1 VQIRIDS
8 SRLIFSKVLHALHIV
23 ILQMLKHRLGIF
35 FSTLLILLLRLNGIF
50 NA

>member
-1 VQIRIDS
+1 VQIRING

-23 ILQMLKHRLGIF
+23 ILQMLKDRLGIF
-35 FSTLLILLLRLNGIF
+35 FSTLLVLLLRLNSVF